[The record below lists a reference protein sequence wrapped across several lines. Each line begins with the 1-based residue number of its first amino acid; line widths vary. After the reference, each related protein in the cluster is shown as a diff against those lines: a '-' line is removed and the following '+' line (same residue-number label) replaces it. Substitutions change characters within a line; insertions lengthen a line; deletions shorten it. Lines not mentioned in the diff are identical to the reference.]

1 MNTKRTD
8 AHDQQMDDLHHI
20 AEGIKRI
27 EQLFEMRCED
37 HAELMR
43 YAFDVV
49 NFPSNERVRA
59 LKAVVEQQKAKWRG
73 LGERDPETK
82 ELRTGLAPVEP
93 GHPHFDKII
102 ANMDGYYAPSE
113 VSQAKAAKRAWI
125 EQLGKQNRKRG
136 YVPDENGDVPHRGHF
151 R

>member
-1 MNTKRTD
+1 
-8 AHDQQMDDLHHI
+8 MDDLNHI

-73 LGERDPETK
+73 LGERNPKTQK
-82 ELRTGLAPVEP
+82 LS
-93 GHPHFDKII
+93 K
-102 ANMDGYYAPSE
+102 GY
-113 VSQAKAAKRAWI
+113 I
-125 EQLGKQNRKRG
+125 
-136 YVPDENGDVPHRGHF
+136 PDENGDVPNRGHF
-151 R
+151 M